1 MTWVAVGVG
10 VAGVVGSQ
18 MSANK
23 QAGAGKQALQ
33 LQGDIYNANKGELD
47 PYRNFGV
54 QNMTALQQGLGI
66 GDWNGGYTATGFNP
80 NAPLTRQFTLQ
91 DFHESPAY
99 QWNLSQGTDAL
110 NKSAAARG
118 NYYAPETLKNLAN
131 YTQGAA
137 SNEYW
142 NAANAFRNWQG
153 DVYGR
158 LAGGVGTGLG
168 AANALAGVGQ
178 NASAQMGHT
187 MQGIGDA
194 QAGGIMG
201 AFNSLA
207 GGAVNGWNNYNQG
220 QILGNQQQ
228 SLFGGDN
235 GQNLA
240 QAQSGTTPEMFANYY
255 KRQ

>member
-10 VAGVVGSQ
+10 VAGVASS
-18 MSANK
+18 MMASKK
-23 QAGAGKQALQ
+23 QAQGGENALR
-33 LQGDIYNANKGELD
+33 LQGDMYNQNKQELD

-66 GDWNGGYTATGFNP
+66 GSWDQEHGYNATGFNP

-99 QWNLSQGTDAL
+99 QWNLQQGTDAL

-118 NYYAPETLKNLAN
+118 NYYAPETLKNLSN

-153 DVYGR
+153 DVYG
-158 LAGGVGTGLG
+158 LWP
-168 AANALAGVGQ
+168 
-178 NASAQMGHT
+178 
-187 MQGIGDA
+187 
-194 QAGGIMG
+194 
-201 AFNSLA
+201 
-207 GGAVNGWNNYNQG
+207 AV
-220 QILGNQQQ
+220 
-228 SLFGGDN
+228 
-235 GQNLA
+235 
-240 QAQSGTTPEMFANYY
+240 
-255 KRQ
+255 

>member
-10 VAGVVGSQ
+10 IAGVAGS
-18 MSANK
+18 MMASKK
-23 QAGAGKQALQ
+23 QAQGGENALR

-66 GDWNGGYTATGFNP
+66 GDWDGGRGYTATGFNP
-80 NAPLTRQFTLQ
+80 NAPLTRQFTLA
-91 DFHESPAY
+91 DFHQSPAY
-99 QWNLSQGTDAL
+99 QWNLQQGTDAL

-118 NYYAPETLKNLAN
+118 NYYAPETLKNLSN

-142 NAANAFRNWQG
+142 NAANQFRNWQN
-153 DVYGR
+153 DTYGK
-158 LAGGVGTGLG
+158 LAGGVGTGLS
-168 AANALAGVGQ
+168 AANALAGVGT
-178 NASAQMGHT
+178 NMAGMMGHT
-187 MQGIGDA
+187 AQGIGDA

-207 GGAVNGWNNYNQG
+207 GGAVNGYNNYQQNQMM
-220 QILGNQQQ
+220 NQQQ
-228 SLFGGDN
+228 SIFGGGGGD
-235 GQNLA
+235 
-240 QAQSGTTPEMFANYY
+240 FAP
-255 KRQ
+255 

>member
-1 MTWVAVGVG
+1 MI
-10 VAGVVGSQ
+10 GSQ

-23 QAGAGKQALQ
+23 QASAGKDALR
-33 LQGDIYNANKGELD
+33 LQGDMYNANKGELD

-66 GDWNGGYTATGFNP
+66 GDWDNGRGYRATGFNP

-142 NAANAFRNWQG
+142 NAANQFRNWQN
-153 DVYGR
+153 DTYNKF
-158 LAGGVGTGLG
+158 AGGVGVGAG
-168 AANALAGVGQ
+168 AANALAGVGT
-178 NASAQMGHT
+178 NMAGMMGHT
-187 MQGIGDA
+187 AQGIGDA

-207 GGAVNGWNNYNQG
+207 GGAVNGWNNYQQNQMM
-220 QILGNQQQ
+220 NQQQ
-228 SLFGGDN
+228 SLFG
-235 GQNLA
+235 
-240 QAQSGTTPEMFANYY
+240 SGGGGGGGGGYSGSM
-255 KRQ
+255 